1 MGWDNFGVKAIFG
14 ENRELL
20 NLHKAFL
27 QVLQNNGSY
36 TCAYFELH
44 FENTIKMKFGQ
55 ILVRCMTHISNMFQA

>member
-1 MGWDNFGVKAIFG
+1 MGRDNFGVQAIFG

-36 TCAYFELH
+36 TYAYFELH
-44 FENTIKMKFGQ
+44 FEKYYQNEIWSNTSA
-55 ILVRCMTHISNMFQA
+55 LYDTHF